1 VARTAGE
8 FDSWYADRIES
19 PVADEL
25 VRRVLGLPPDLQST
39 SLLGGAGLD
48 EVVTALEL
56 RAERVLV
63 DLACGRGGYGLEI
76 ARRSG
81 CRVVGVDFSA
91 VAIEHARGR
100 ARALGLADRSD
111 FRVGELT
118 ATGLSTASADAVLV
132 VDSLQFAEPL
142 PDALRECRRIVRP
155 GGRVV
160 VTCWEAL
167 DADDER
173 LSPRLR
179 QLDLGRRLPRAGFV
193 EVEVAG
199 KPAWRLSEKALWQ
212 EVLTVEAG
220 DDPAVRSMR
229 DEAQRMLA
237 TFDGLR
243 RVLATARAPRSA
255 QAPPP

>member
-1 VARTAGE
+1 MARTAGE

-48 EVVTALEL
+48 EVVTALDL
-56 RAERVLV
+56 RAGRILV

-76 ARRSG
+76 VRRSG

-91 VAIEHARGR
+91 VAIEHARR
-100 ARALGLADRSD
+100 RTRALGLADRAD

-118 ATGLSTASADAVLV
+118 ASRLSTASVDAVLV
-132 VDSLQFAEPL
+132 VDSIQFAEPL
-142 PDALRECRRIVRP
+142 PDALQECRRILRP

-179 QLDLGRRLPRAGFV
+179 QVDLGRQLPRAGFV
-193 EVEVAG
+193 DVEVVD
-199 KPAWRLSEKALWQ
+199 KPGWRLAEQALWQ
-212 EVLTVEAG
+212 EALTVEAG
-220 DDPAVRSMR
+220 DDAAMRSMQ
-229 DEAQRMLA
+229 DEAQRVLA
-237 TFDGLR
+237 IFDGLR
-243 RVLATARAPRSA
+243 RVLATARAPHSA
-255 QAPPP
+255 QASPP

>member
-1 VARTAGE
+1 MARSAGE

-48 EVVTALEL
+48 EVVAALDL
-56 RAERVLV
+56 RTGQVLV

-81 CRVVGVDFSA
+81 CRVVGIDFSA
-91 VAIEHARGR
+91 VAIEHARRR
-100 ARALGLADRSD
+100 ARALGLADRAD

-132 VDSLQFAEPL
+132 VDSIQFAEPL
-142 PDALRECRRIVRP
+142 PDALRECRRVVRP
-155 GGRVV
+155 GGRVL
-160 VTCWEAL
+160 VTCWEAV

-179 QLDLGRRLPRAGFV
+179 QLDLGRQLPRAGFV
-193 EVEVAG
+193 DVEVADR
-199 KPAWRLSEKALWQ
+199 PVWRLAEQALWQ
-212 EVLTVEAG
+212 EALTIDAG
-220 DDPAVRSMR
+220 DDPAMRSMQ
-229 DEAQRMLA
+229 DEAQRVLA
-237 TFDGLR
+237 TFDRLR
-243 RVLATARAPRSA
+243 RVLATARVPHSAPASL
-255 QAPPP
+255 P